1 MVKDKFLFV
10 VSGAAG
16 TGKDS
21 VVKAL
26 REAHPEIE
34 KTVSATTRSPRPG
47 EQEGVDYYY
56 RTQEQFRQLIDTD
69 QVVEYNFYNGNYYG
83 TLREEVDKRLAARK
97 VVVLPTSAG
106 CSRVLP
112 RCSCCRRRWKNWNTA
127 CVAAEPRPKKAS
139 TSVWPRPRASW
150 PSRISSPSSWS
161 TTR

>member
-1 MVKDKFLFV
+1 MEKDKFLFV

-56 RTQEQFRQLIDTD
+56 RTQEQFRHLIETD
-69 QVVEYNFYNGNYYG
+69 QVVEHNFYNGNYYG
-83 TLREEVDKRLAARK
+83 TLRAEVDKRLAAQ
-97 VVVLPTSAG
+97 
-106 CSRVLP
+106 
-112 RCSCCRRRWKNWNTA
+112 
-127 CVAAEPRPKKAS
+127 
-139 TSVWPRPRASW
+139 
-150 PSRISSPSSWS
+150 
-161 TTR
+161 